1 MLPSQAL
8 ALHRDAIR
16 NLVQR
21 FRVSNPRVFGSV
33 LHGTDTEDS
42 DLDLLVD
49 PQPGTTLFDLGGLTC
64 ELQELLGVRVDVR
77 TPKDLSL
84 RFREQVLREAVRL

>member
-1 MLPSQAL
+1 MRPSFAL
-8 ALHRDAIR
+8 SQHRDAIR
-16 NLVQR
+16 TAVQR
-21 FRVSNPRVFGSV
+21 YRVSNPRVFGSV

-49 PQPGTTLFDLGGLTC
+49 PQEGTSLFDLAGLTV
-64 ELQELLGVRVDVR
+64 ELQELMGIRVDVR

-84 RFREQVLREAVRL
+84 RFRQQVLDEAQPV

>member
-1 MLPSQAL
+1 MRPSVAL
-8 ALHRDAIR
+8 SLHRDAIR
-16 NLVQR
+16 NAVQR
-21 FRVSNPRVFGSV
+21 HRVSNPRVFGSV

-49 PQPGTTLFDLGGLTC
+49 PHAGTSLFDLAGLTV
-64 ELQELLGVRVDVR
+64 ELQELMGIRVDVR

-84 RFREQVLREAVRL
+84 RFRQQVLDEAQPV

>member
-1 MLPSQAL
+1 MRPSVAL
-8 ALHRDAIR
+8 SLHRDAIR
-16 NLVQR
+16 NAVQR
-21 FRVSNPRVFGSV
+21 HRVSNPRVFGSV

-49 PQPGTTLFDLGGLTC
+49 PQAGTSLFDLAGLTV
-64 ELQELLGVRVDVR
+64 ELQELMGIRVDVR

-84 RFREQVLREAVRL
+84 RFRQQVLDEAQPV

>member
-1 MLPSQAL
+1 MRPSFAL
-8 ALHRDAIR
+8 SQHRDAIR
-16 NLVQR
+16 TAVQR
-21 FRVSNPRVFGSV
+21 HRVSNPRVFGSV

-49 PQPGTTLFDLGGLTC
+49 PQEGTSLLDLAGLTV
-64 ELQELLGVRVDVR
+64 ELQDLLGVRVDVR

-84 RFREQVLREAVRL
+84 RFRQQVLDEAQPV

>member
-1 MLPSQAL
+1 MRPSQAFNQ
-8 ALHRDAIR
+8 HREAIR
-16 NLVQR
+16 DLVQR

-49 PQPGTTLFDLGGLTC
+49 PQPGTTLFDLGGLQW
-64 ELQELLGVRVDVR
+64 ELKELMGVRVDVR

-84 RFREQVLREAVRL
+84 RFRQQVLHEAQPV

>member
-1 MLPSQAL
+1 MRPSFAL
-8 ALHRDAIR
+8 SQHRDAIR
-16 NLVQR
+16 TAVQR
-21 FRVSNPRVFGSV
+21 YRVSNPRVFGSV

-49 PQPGTTLFDLGGLTC
+49 PQEGTSLFDLAGLTV
-64 ELQELLGVRVDVR
+64 ELQDLMGIRVDVR

-84 RFREQVLREAVRL
+84 RFRQQVLDEARPV

>member
-1 MLPSQAL
+1 MRPSFAL
-8 ALHRDAIR
+8 SQHRDAIR
-16 NLVQR
+16 TAAQR
-21 FRVSNPRVFGSV
+21 YRVSNPRVFGSV

-49 PQPGTTLFDLGGLTC
+49 PQEGTSLFDLAGLTV
-64 ELQELLGVRVDVR
+64 ELQELMGVRVDVR

-84 RFREQVLREAVRL
+84 RFRQQVLDEAQPV

>member
-1 MLPSQAL
+1 MRPSFAL
-8 ALHRDAIR
+8 SQHRDAIR
-16 NLVQR
+16 TAVQR
-21 FRVSNPRVFGSV
+21 HRVSNPRVFGSV

-49 PQPGTTLFDLGGLTC
+49 PQEGTSLLDLAGLTV
-64 ELQELLGVRVDVR
+64 ELQDLPGVRVDVR

-84 RFREQVLREAVRL
+84 RFRQQVLDEAQPV

>member
-1 MLPSQAL
+1 MRPSIVLSQ
-8 ALHRDAIR
+8 HRDAIR
-16 NLVQR
+16 TAVQR
-21 FRVSNPRVFGSV
+21 YRVSNPRVFGSV

-49 PQPGTTLFDLGGLTC
+49 PQEGTSLFDLAGLTV
-64 ELQELLGVRVDVR
+64 ELQELMGIRVDVR

-84 RFREQVLREAVRL
+84 RFRQHVLDEAQPV

>member
-1 MLPSQAL
+1 MRPSFAL
-8 ALHRDAIR
+8 FQHRDAIR
-16 NLVQR
+16 AAVQR
-21 FRVSNPRVFGSV
+21 YRVSNPRVFGSV

-49 PQPGTTLFDLGGLTC
+49 PQAGTSLFDLAGLTL
-64 ELQELLGVRVDVR
+64 ELQDLLGVRVDVR

-84 RFREQVLREAVRL
+84 RFRQQVLYEARPV

>member
-1 MLPSQAL
+1 MRPSFAL
-8 ALHRDAIR
+8 SQHRDAIR
-16 NLVQR
+16 TAVQR
-21 FRVSNPRVFGSV
+21 HRVSNPRVFGSV

-49 PQPGTTLFDLGGLTC
+49 PQEGTSLLDLAGLTM
-64 ELQELLGVRVDVR
+64 ELQDLLGVRVDVR

-84 RFREQVLREAVRL
+84 RFRQQVLDEAQPV

>member
-1 MLPSQAL
+1 MLPSLAL
-8 ALHRDAIR
+8 SLHRDAIR
-16 NLVQR
+16 TAVQR
-21 FRVSNPRVFGSV
+21 YRVSNPRVFGSV

-49 PQPGTTLFDLGGLTC
+49 PQAGTTLFDLAGLTL
-64 ELQELLGVRVDVR
+64 ELRELMGVRVDVR

-84 RFREQVLREAVRL
+84 RFRRQVLDEAQPV

>member
-1 MLPSQAL
+1 MQPFPSLTQ
-8 ALHRDAIR
+8 HRDAIR
-16 NLVQR
+16 NPVQR

-49 PQPGTTLFDLGGLTC
+49 PQPGATLFDLGGLQW
-64 ELQELLGVRVDVR
+64 ELKELMGIWVDVR
-77 TPKDLSL
+77 TPKDLPDH
-84 RFREQVLREAVRL
+84 FRDTVLAEAQPV